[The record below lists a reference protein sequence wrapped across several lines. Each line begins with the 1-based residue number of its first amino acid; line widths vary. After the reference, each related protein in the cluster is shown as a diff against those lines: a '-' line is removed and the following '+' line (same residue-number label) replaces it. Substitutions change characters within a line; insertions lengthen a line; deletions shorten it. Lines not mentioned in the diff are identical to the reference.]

1 VFFIVGALILWIAD
15 VDEGRRIAR
24 EAQAR
29 ARPVEE
35 VAPEHA

>member
-1 VFFIVGALILWIAD
+1 VD

-29 ARPVEE
+29 ARPLDE
-35 VAPEHA
+35 VAPEQT